1 VLYGIRGGF
10 VPFSMTG
17 FGAGEGPAAGGR
29 LRVEIRTVNHRF
41 FNLSAKLPGDLAAL
55 ENELRER
62 LRKEFERGHVTVA
75 VRWVESANRD
85 GGLALNLERAR
96 AVVARLRELQTNL
109 GLAGEVS
116 LDLVAR
122 SPEVL
127 TTELTDAV
135 ATAWTDL
142 EPIVAIAASECRAMR
157 RREGE
162 MLVTE
167 LRHRL
172 DLLDAA
178 GRIVAGRA
186 PERLLRERD
195 RLRVAVG
202 ELLGGKEVDE
212 NRIAQESAFLAEK
225 LDITEEL
232 VRFTA
237 HLQACREALGADR
250 PAGKQLGFL
259 AQELGREVNTMGAKA
274 NDAEITQ
281 QVILMKGELE
291 KFREQLENLE

>member
-1 VLYGIRGGF
+1 VLYGISGGF

-17 FGAGEGPAAGGR
+17 FGAAEGPAAGGR

-41 FNLSAKLPGDLAAL
+41 FNLSAKLPGDLSAL

-62 LRKEFERGHVTVA
+62 LRKDFERGHVTVS
-75 VRWVESANRD
+75 VRWLEIANRD

-96 AVVARLRELQTNL
+96 SVVARLRELQTNL

-116 LDLVAR
+116 LELVAR
-122 SPEVL
+122 APEVL
-127 TTELTDAV
+127 TTEFTEA
-135 ATAWTDL
+135 AAANWAEL
-142 EPIVAIAASECRAMR
+142 EPIVGIAASECKAMR

-162 MLVTE
+162 VLVSE

-172 DLLDAA
+172 DLLDQACRVV
-178 GRIVAGRA
+178 GGRA

-195 RLRVAVG
+195 RLRAAVG
-202 ELLGGKEVDE
+202 ELLSGKALDE
-212 NRIAQESAFLAEK
+212 NRIAQEIAFLAEK

-237 HLQACREALGADR
+237 HLQACREALSADR

-274 NDAEITQ
+274 NDAEIAQ